1 MELVGDT
8 ISNGSSSADP
18 PVPAKSTLNIVKQR
32 FKKDEH
38 ILYVS
43 ELKSPALV
51 TFQEATI
58 IAFN

>member
-8 ISNGSSSADP
+8 ISNGSSADP

-43 ELKSPALV
+43 DVRKTQL
-51 TFQEATI
+51 
-58 IAFN
+58 